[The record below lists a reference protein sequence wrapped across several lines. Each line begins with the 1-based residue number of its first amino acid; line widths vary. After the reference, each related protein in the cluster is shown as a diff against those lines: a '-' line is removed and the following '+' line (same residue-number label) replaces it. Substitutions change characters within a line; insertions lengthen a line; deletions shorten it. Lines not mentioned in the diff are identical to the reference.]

1 LLLHANEVVS
11 RDRLIDE
18 LWGETPPETA
28 PTALQVYVSQL
39 RKTLEPGLGRGGAS
53 RVLLTRAPGYLLRV
67 EPEQVDAL
75 RFERLVREAK
85 EKRAAGDPAGA
96 SVLLDQALSL
106 WRGPALADFA
116 YEAFAQAD
124 IARLEELRLT
134 ALEDHSELEMAFG
147 RGGELVA
154 ELEALVAQNPLR
166 ERLRAQLMLAL
177 YRAGRQAEALEEY
190 QAARRV
196 LVDELGIDPSPALQ
210 SLEKAI
216 LLHDPALEPSPEPE
230 AAPPAEPLALSTEP
244 TGSYEPGMRKTIT
257 VLAAEAAVSPV
268 DGHPLDPESL
278 GRVLARY
285 TGAASDVLSGYGAT
299 VERPLGDSVVG
310 IFGIPI
316 LHEDDA
322 MRAVRAA
329 LDLRETVAG
338 LNEELPRDWAARIA
352 LRIGI
357 DTSEALTGDPAAGD
371 PLVTGEAIGAAF
383 RLGRLVRTGEIVV
396 GERTAS
402 AARDAFEFS
411 GIETLS
417 PEDGSEPLSCR
428 RLLRPLSL
436 ATARHV
442 AGVATRMIGRQRELS
457 LLETLY
463 RAAVEERRPRL
474 VTILG
479 SAGIGKTR
487 LTAEFIVV
495 AKAGDEPPAV
505 YRGRC
510 LPYGEGITYW
520 ALREV
525 LSSAARIL
533 LDDPAAVAI
542 EKFEKFVRALLERTA
557 TDSSDAERVVFAVA
571 KTAGIS
577 LADNPLERMSP
588 ESVGEELGLAWPR
601 LLSALAADQPV
612 LLLVEDLH
620 RGEPPLL
627 DILEHLVSRS
637 TGPIF
642 IIATGRPE
650 LAELRH
656 AWTTRPAMAQ
666 IGLEPLTE
674 AQSVELVDEL
684 VPAVG
689 SRLREKVLAA
699 AEGNPFFAE
708 EIVRHLIDQG
718 VLARSDGRIIEAD
731 AEAPTVTLP
740 DTVRALLA
748 ARVDAL
754 RAEEKRTLQDAAVV
768 GRVFWVTTLES
779 MRPERE
785 IRPALRALEDKGLV
799 VTRQAST
806 LPGHT
811 ELWFHHGLTRE
822 VAYESIPRGR
832 RARAHADVG
841 GWIEQL
847 AGDRRS
853 EYIDLLAYHYEAAAQ
868 PEDAELAWPAEASV
882 REELRSDAVTALI
895 EAGHAARTRFAIDQA
910 LGFGDRALALATSE
924 LERLAGLELK
934 AQAAHA
940 IVRADE
946 AWRYY
951 LEALEIAERIGDKA
965 AIRRLRAN
973 ATLLWSRYGGALA
986 AEDWKA
992 EAREILERGL
1002 EETREGEVTFERG
1015 ALLAGRATATYW
1027 EVAPLGEEVPGD
1039 AERAVEIAKEIGS
1052 SALLTY
1058 ALDALAFHVQQKG
1071 FCESTQVAKQALEVG
1086 KSMED
1091 RVEAHEM
1098 FVTAAISFAE
1108 VGDFEA
1114 AATTAAEAARLAVQ
1128 LGPHRG
1134 LHAGSAQTKAL
1145 LHAGRLPELLDATD
1159 RAAELIAEEGM
1170 QTCFHG
1176 LIALAGQA
1184 LAAHE
1189 LKGRAA
1195 GARVLE
1201 VYDATKPLTATFN
1214 QLHALEILRPLLG
1227 VEETR
1232 RRFESVNVPDTL
1244 HARIYQ
1250 QRTALQVFALVGEW
1264 TKFERL
1270 ADDARALAQT
1280 ACAPALAWI
1289 ADWGEAVRLAT
1300 TGRSE
1305 GARAKAAAA
1314 TASLESFGERYTA
1327 ARLLADFL
1335 QFFDSDAELVEDTA
1349 QRLEALGA
1357 FTTAAEV
1364 RAER

>member
-1 LLLHANEVVS
+1 
-11 RDRLIDE
+11 
-18 LWGETPPETA
+18 
-28 PTALQVYVSQL
+28 VYVSQL
-39 RKTLEPGLGRGGAS
+39 RKTLEPGLGRGAAS

-75 RFERLVREAK
+75 RFERIVREAK
-85 EKRAAGDPAGA
+85 ERRAAGDLAGA
-96 SVLLDQALSL
+96 SVLLDEGLSL

-116 YEAFAQAD
+116 YEPFAQAE

-177 YRAGRQAEALEEY
+177 YRAGRQAEALEQY

-196 LVDELGIDPSPALQ
+196 LVDELGIEPSSALQ
-210 SLEKAI
+210 HLEKAI
-216 LLHDPALEPSPEPE
+216 LLHDPALEPSEDLD
-230 AAPPAEPLALSTEP
+230 AVPPAEGLVPSMEP
-244 TGSYEPGMRKTIT
+244 TRRHELGMRKTIT

-268 DGHPLDPESL
+268 DGDPLDPEAL

-285 TGAASDVLSGYGAT
+285 TDAASDVLSGYGAT
-299 VERPLGDSVVG
+299 VERPLGDAVVG

-322 MRAVRAA
+322 IRAVRAA

-371 PLVTGEAIGAAF
+371 PLVTGEAVGSAF
-383 RLGRLVRTGEIVV
+383 RLGRLVRTGEILV

-411 GIETLS
+411 SIATLE
-417 PEDGSEPLSCR
+417 PEDDSGPLSCR

-436 ATARHV
+436 AAPRSI

-487 LTAEFIVV
+487 LTAEFVAV
-495 AKAGDEPPAV
+495 AKAGGDPPAV

-525 LSSAARIL
+525 LWSAAGIL
-533 LDDPAAVAI
+533 LDDRAAVAI
-542 EKFEKFVRALLERTA
+542 EKFQEIVRGLLERSA
-557 TDSSDAERVVFAVA
+557 ADPSDRERVVFAVA

-601 LLSALAADQPV
+601 LLSALAADRPV

-620 RGEPPLL
+620 RAEPPLL

-642 IIATGRPE
+642 IVATGRPE
-650 LAELRH
+650 LAEMRR

-674 AQSVELVDEL
+674 AQSVELVEEL
-684 VPAVG
+684 LPAVG

-718 VLARSDGRIIEAD
+718 VLERSDGRIIEAD
-731 AEAPTVTLP
+731 VEAPTVTLP

-748 ARVDAL
+748 ARLDAL
-754 RAEEKRTLQDAAVV
+754 RAEERRTLQDAAVV

-779 MRPERE
+779 MRPESE

-806 LPGHT
+806 LLGHT
-811 ELWFHHGLTRE
+811 ELSFHHGLTRE

-853 EYIDLLAYHYEAAAQ
+853 EYIDLLAYHYETAAQ
-868 PEDAELAWPAEASV
+868 PEDAELAWPTEASV
-882 REELRSDAVTALI
+882 REALRANAVTALI

-910 LGFGDRALALATSE
+910 LGFGDRALRLAKTE
-924 LERLAGLELK
+924 PERLDGLELK

-951 LEALEIAERIGDKA
+951 LEALAIAEQIGDRA

-986 AEDWKA
+986 AEGWKA

-1002 EETREGEVTFERG
+1002 EETGEKDVTFARG
-1015 ALLAGRATATYW
+1015 ALLAGRATAAFW
-1027 EVAPLGEEVPGD
+1027 EVGPPLFGEEVRPD

-1058 ALDALAFHVQQKG
+1058 ALDALASQTRQTG
-1071 FCESTQVAKQALEVG
+1071 FCESTQVATQALEVA
-1086 KSMED
+1086 KSVED
-1091 RVEAHEM
+1091 RVEGHEM

-1108 VGDFEA
+1108 AGNFEA
-1114 AATTAAEAARLAVQ
+1114 AATIAAEAARLAVQ

-1145 LHAGRLPELLDATD
+1145 LQAGRLPELLDATD

-1184 LAAHE
+1184 IAAHE

-1214 QLHALEILRPLLG
+1214 QLLVLEILRPLLG

-1232 RRFESVNVPDTL
+1232 RRFDSVNVPYYAV
-1244 HARIYQ
+1244 HGRIYRL
-1250 QRTALQVFALVGEW
+1250 RTALQVFALVGEW

-1270 ADDARALAQT
+1270 AVDARALAQT

-1305 GARAKAAAA
+1305 DARAKAASA

-1335 QFFDSDAELVEDTA
+1335 QFLERDAELVEDAA
-1349 QRLEALGA
+1349 QRLEASGA